1 MIRNCAHI
9 GVLLGLLLLWTGAG
23 ADQGSTLLPVI
34 PAATGDSDSCVEPTD
49 LMRREHMNFLVHQ
62 RDDTVL
68 SGIRGAKHS
77 LVGCIGCH
85 VQEDARGAAIPVN
98 AEGQFCE
105 SCHSFAGASLDCFEC
120 HATVPAEAEVKTALP
135 EWMSAPVGSIARI
148 MARVMAP
155 DAGVD

>member
-1 MIRNCAHI
+1 MIRRCAHI
-9 GVLLGLLLLWTGAG
+9 GVLLGLLLLWAGAG

-34 PAATGDSDSCVEPTD
+34 PAATTGDSCVEPTD
-49 LMRREHMNFLVHQ
+49 LMRRQHMNFLLHQ

-68 SGIRGAKHS
+68 SGIRGARHS

-120 HATVPAEAEVKTALP
+120 HATVPAEVEVKTALP
-135 EWMSAPVGSIARI
+135 GWMSPPVGSIATV